1 MARKKKSM
9 IGFDPLA
16 WLDGDTGSDDE
27 TPPNTKEV
35 KGSSYAK
42 GEMIEVLGKS
52 IDANALVKS
61 YGLIQD
67 SLSEI
72 VTEFYEEL
80 FSQHPDVVPLFNNT
94 DEAGRASKLS
104 AALILLFNNIN
115 DEDALINMLS
125 DLGNRHQAYGAEA
138 EHYGVV
144 AGILIDTCH
153 KHVGRSW
160 TKKMNVAWE
169 SLFVGVAETML
180 AAYHDNYLSEI
191 EPVVVVDDNHIIES
205 IIEDAPVDQ
214 AGDVL
219 MLENIQD
226 ISKSEE
232 LKENMLNMVKS
243 SKQINIDA
251 SMVARIDGSAL
262 QLLCGLFQYA
272 KTNDIKLSWVDPSDA
287 LLSSIEFMNLGE
299 ELELDY
305 FGLF

>member
-16 WLDGDTGSDDE
+16 WLDGDAGSDE
-27 TPPNTKEV
+27 EIAPNTKEE

-42 GEMIEVLGKS
+42 GEMIEVLGQS
-52 IDANALVKS
+52 IDANALFKS

-80 FSQHPDVVPLFNNT
+80 FSQCPDVVPLFNNT
-94 DEAGRASKLS
+94 DEAGQASKLT

-115 DEDALINMLS
+115 DDDALINMLS
-125 DLGNRHQAYGAEA
+125 DLGNRHQTYGAEA
-138 EHYGVV
+138 EYYGVV

-160 TKKMNVAWE
+160 TKKMTVAWE
-169 SLFVGVAETML
+169 SLLMGVAETML
-180 AAYHDNYLSEI
+180 AAYQDNCLAEI
-191 EPVVVVDDNHIIES
+191 EPVVVEDNHDIES
-205 IIEDAPVDQ
+205 IIEDAPVEL

-232 LKENMLNMVKS
+232 LKENMLNMVKC

-262 QLLCGLFQYA
+262 QLLCGFFQYA